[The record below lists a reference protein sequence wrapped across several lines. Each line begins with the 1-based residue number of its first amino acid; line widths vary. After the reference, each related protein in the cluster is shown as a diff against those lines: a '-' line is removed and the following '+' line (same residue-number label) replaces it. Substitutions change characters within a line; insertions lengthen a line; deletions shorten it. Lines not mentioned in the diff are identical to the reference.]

1 MHDMIDILVI
11 DDEIDTCHYLSD
23 ILEKRG
29 YRVCF
34 ATSGEAG
41 VQLASE
47 KHFAVALV
55 DIILPGINGLEI
67 IKKFK
72 MDISPLTEV
81 VIITNYGNLLTV
93 VQAMEIDAF
102 SLLNKPFESET
113 KILLTV
119 DRAVHRWRMK
129 LNEER
134 WGSLLKAKLE
144 KQAKEISNLY
154 SIISELNIGFDI
166 NTILEDIV
174 VKAMSIL
181 QSEVGSLMLLDSD
194 NKELHAKVIK
204 GLPDGIKDKIRVKL
218 GEDISGWVA
227 ANKKPLLCKDVRKDP
242 RFKREPHERYYTHS
256 LISAPLM
263 ADGEL
268 FGVLNINNKK
278 DKSAYNQED
287 VRILE
292 ILATQ
297 AAFALNK
304 AQLYKKL
311 ERSYVNVVALLIN
324 IIEARDD
331 YTYAHSERVAR
342 LAGVIAKRMGFT
354 GKDLE
359 NLTVAARLHDLGK
372 IVIAETILAKK
383 GPLNDEEWRKIRLHP
398 QIGYRLLSPL
408 NLLSREITNVI
419 YQHHERYDGDGYPNG
434 IVGEDIS
441 LGARIVSVA
450 DSFEAMTSSRPHR
463 NALPRSKAID
473 ELKRERGKQFD
484 PKIVDTFLSCFCEAP
499 FC

>member
-1 MHDMIDILVI
+1 MNDKIDILVI

-34 ATSGEAG
+34 TTSGEAG
-41 VQLASE
+41 VKLASE
-47 KHFAVALV
+47 KHFAVALI
-55 DIILPGINGLEI
+55 DIILPEINGLEI

-102 SLLNKPFESET
+102 SLLSKPFENEE
-113 KILLTV
+113 KIVLTV
-119 DRAVHRWRMK
+119 DRAIHRWKMK

-134 WGSLLKAKLE
+134 WGSLLKSKLE

-174 VKAMSIL
+174 VKSMSIL
-181 QSEVGSLMLLDSD
+181 QSEVGSLMLLDLD
-194 NKELHAKVIK
+194 NQELHAEVLR
-204 GLPDGIKDKIRVKL
+204 GLPEGLKEKIRVKL
-218 GEDISGWVA
+218 GEDVSGWVA
-227 ANKKPLLCKDVRKDP
+227 AHKKPLLCKDIRKDP
-242 RFKREPHERYYTHS
+242 RFKKKPNERYYTHS

-263 ADGEL
+263 VDGEL
-268 FGVLNINNKK
+268 FGVLNINNKR

-311 ERSYVNVVALLIN
+311 EKSYVNIVALLIN

-342 LAGVIAKRMGFT
+342 LAEIIAKRMGFK

-359 NLTVAARLHDLGK
+359 NLTIAARLHDLGK
-372 IVIAETILAKK
+372 IVIAETILSKK
-383 GPLNDEEWRKIRLHP
+383 GPLNDEEWQKMKLHP
-398 QIGYRLLSPL
+398 QIGYKLLSPL
-408 NLLSREITNVI
+408 NLLSKDITDVI
-419 YQHHERYDGDGYPNG
+419 YQHHERYDGNGYPNG
-434 IVGEDIS
+434 IVGEDIF

-450 DSFEAMTSSRPHR
+450 DSFEAMTSNRPHR
-463 NALPRSKAID
+463 NALPRSEAIN

-484 PKIVDTFLSCFCEAP
+484 PNIVDTFLSCFSDVPIC
-499 FC
+499 